1 MEATSVS
8 MVGGSWD
15 VSDTNLH
22 IDSCNFT
29 NFKITS
35 QKSFEIP
42 VKTNLTFIN
51 TFHTDSN
58 FSVLGS
64 LINIS
69 GTNVYFINTT
79 MIGML
84 SNNTDGIIHATAKS
98 HIYFINAKILQNR
111 VTSSVINVTE
121 YSSLSLEHCTIENNN
136 STKFSIIA
144 LYNSKGNFTN
154 CQMKSNTGHY
164 GGVIKASHLNKEESR
179 SNKIIAAADADREN
193 PSDYSILVSDCFFA
207 NNNGFYGGS
216 ICLIN
221 GVKVLIGKCTFLNNI
236 AYNGGCI
243 YTHLYT
249 VIDIYESIFTENIVR
264 NEAGVLHAETRNS
277 IFILNSVFKKN
288 KAMSIGVITV
298 VNASPKLIIDNCL
311 FEENE
316 SGMAYSVIMVRN
328 ATLNINNTSFL
339 NNTSVMSGCI
349 SLDDGTGKIENVTFK
364 DNSAVQGS
372 CIHMGSKSTLQVSQA
387 NFSNNSGGS
396 VISCVSQNKLII
408 EESTFVNHT
417 LPADTVIEISNS
429 DSTIKDCV
437 FMLNSVKTG
446 VLKVTETSFVK
457 VAKCL
462 FIKNDGRYGAASWV
476 SRGSKLHVE
485 NSTFQSNTAMSGGFL
500 NIVGSNVEVQHC
512 SFSNNTAKAYG
523 GAIAGSQT
531 STIFINDSVFT
542 NHHSYM
548 GGVLYI
554 NDSTLTT
561 QDSIFESS
569 TAHLGGAIYKF
580 SLGNVAIDHCSFS
593 MNTADYGGTIYFLES
608 YNLRLSNTI
617 CKYHPE
623 IGGIRKDC
631 IDFDLYQHKYNCDFL
646 TLNFTFD
653 DGKNQVSSTEETFLQ
668 EALASAMAFSLGVKL
683 DWKESP
689 FASG

>member
-15 VSDTNLH
+15 VCDTNLY
-22 IDSCNFT
+22 INSCNFT

-35 QKSFEIP
+35 QKSSEIP
-42 VKTNLTFIN
+42 VKTNLTLLN

-58 FSVLGS
+58 FSALGS
-64 LINIS
+64 RMKLS

-79 MIGML
+79 MIGMF
-84 SNNTDGIIHATAKS
+84 SNNTDGIIHASSKS
-98 HIYFINAKILQNR
+98 NIYFIDTKILQNG
-111 VTSSVINVTE
+111 VISSVINVTE
-121 YSSLSLEHCTIENNN
+121 DSSLSFEHCTIENNN

-144 LYNSKGNFTN
+144 LYSSKGNFTN
-154 CQMKSNTGHY
+154 CQMKGNSGHF
-164 GGVIKASHLNKEESR
+164 GGVIFASHLNKESP
-179 SNKIIAAADADREN
+179 SNNTVTAADVDWESTSV
-193 PSDYSILVSDCFFA
+193 PSILVSDCFFA

-216 ICLIN
+216 IYLSK
-221 GVKVLIGKCTFLNNI
+221 GVKIQIGKCTFLHNS

-243 YTHLYT
+243 DTQQNT
-249 VIDIYESIFTENIVR
+249 VVDIYESTFTENSVR
-264 NEAGVLHAETRNS
+264 NEAGVLHAETQNS
-277 IFILNSVFKKN
+277 IFIHDSAFKRN
-288 KAMSIGVITV
+288 KAMSMGVITV
-298 VNASPKLIIDNCL
+298 VNASSKLIVDNCL

-316 SGMAYSVIMVRN
+316 SGMVYSVIMIRN
-328 ATLNINNTSFL
+328 ATLNIHNASFL
-339 NNTSVMSGCI
+339 NNTSVMIGCI
-349 SLDDGTGKIENVTFK
+349 SLDDGTGEIKNVTFK

-387 NFSNNSGGS
+387 NFSSNSGGS

-429 DSTIKDCV
+429 ESTFKDCV

-446 VLKVTETSFVK
+446 VLQVSETRFVK
-457 VAKCL
+457 VAKCR
-462 FIKNDGRYGAASWV
+462 FIKNDGRYGAASFV
-476 SRGSKLHVE
+476 ARGSKLYVE

-500 NIVGSNVEVQHC
+500 NIIGSSVEVQHC

-523 GAIAGSQT
+523 GAIAGIQS
-531 STIFINDSVFT
+531 SSIFINESVFT

-561 QDSIFESS
+561 QNSIFESS
-569 TAHLGGAIYKF
+569 TAHLGGVIYKF
-580 SLGNVAIDHCSFS
+580 SLGNVAIDNCSFR

-608 YNLRLSNTI
+608 QNLRLSNTI
-617 CKYHPE
+617 CKYRPE
-623 IGGIRKDC
+623 IGGFSKDC

-653 DGKNQVSSTEETFLQ
+653 DGKNQVSSTETTFLQ
-668 EALASAMAFSLGVKL
+668 EALARHMIFSPGAIL
-683 DWKESP
+683 DWKEST